1 MDATAALNPTPGRA
15 MMSKSIELGLPGAA
29 ALLLAVL
36 LAGCT
41 GAPSPTTQPTA
52 VPTPAATAG
61 PGATPEPTPE
71 PETTELGAAGFLQQC
86 EQRTELAMTSRI
98 SATQASTQRWGMAL
112 GRWHCA
118 GKPFV
123 LTLPRRRGKGLDAD
137 EETGAS
143 LSCLRPESSRRST
156 PGAAE
161 PVDRDD

>member
-1 MDATAALNPTPGRA
+1 MDATVALNPGPGRA
-15 MMSKSIELGLPGAA
+15 TMSKSTAQGLPG
-29 ALLLAVL
+29 
-36 LAGCT
+36 AGCT
-41 GAPSPTTQPTA
+41 GAPGPTTPAGTA
-52 VPTPAATAG
+52 PSPAATAQ
-61 PGATPEPTPE
+61 PGATPDPTPE
-71 PETTELGAAGFLQQC
+71 PEPTELGVAGSLQQC
-86 EQRTELAMTSRI
+86 EQSTELAMTSRI

-156 PGAAE
+156 PRAAE